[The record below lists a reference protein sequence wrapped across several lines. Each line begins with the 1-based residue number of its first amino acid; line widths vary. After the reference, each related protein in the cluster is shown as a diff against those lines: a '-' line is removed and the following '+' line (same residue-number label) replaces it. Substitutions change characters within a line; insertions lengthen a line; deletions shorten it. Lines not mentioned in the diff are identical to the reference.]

1 MHIKEIEFQ
10 NFKSFGRKV
19 KIPFFDGFTTISGP
33 NGSGK
38 SNIVDGIL
46 FCLGLSSSRTMRAEK
61 LTDLIYNGEGK
72 KKPDYAQ
79 VIIRFDN
86 YDREMP
92 LDADEVVIARKVRQT
107 NAGYY
112 SYYYFNDKA
121 ASLTEI
127 HNILAKARITPEGYN
142 VVMQGDVANITQM
155 TANERRKIIDE
166 IAGVSEFDNKKDRA
180 MSELDIVKERIERVD
195 IILAEVGA
203 QLDKLQRERD
213 QALKYQSLQE
223 EKLRFEGYMLLSKF
237 KDAQNEFDKIVEEI
251 SSRLEGESE
260 LEALLKKKQEKMTE
274 LESVLKALNTQITS
288 MGEEEQIA
296 IKRQI
301 EEIKGEIALS
311 QNTIT
316 LTESER
322 SDMDTQRRKGL
333 IEIDGIKEKMAE
345 LSSKIEEEK
354 NRKLGIASEIEDQRT
369 QLLILRSK
377 IAEVDSRFVRTRDEL
392 SQVKND
398 LEEAR
403 NRKNELMRLEDRLL
417 DAMRRRSAELKDIE
431 EEIEDSKR
439 KIKSADDDRED
450 VEQEIEGV
458 NKQMAELSDDIDDL
472 ESNRAQLKS
481 VQKDLDDTLR
491 GLQQE
496 YMTAEARIRA
506 AKEVSG
512 YSNAVEKVLKAKDMR
527 ELPGIYGTIAQL
539 GKVDQEYAIALE
551 VAAGGRMQ
559 GIVVD
564 TDEDASRA
572 ISFLKRQRGG
582 RATFLPLNKMA
593 GNSGFRDVSN
603 MAGVIGYAINLVDYD
618 SKYEPAFNYVFR
630 DTIVVEDLNTG
641 RRLMGGLRMVTLDG
655 EVVEKSGAMTGGSR
669 GRSGVSFAATEEDK
683 ITKLAEQI
691 TEYESRRSAAINKL
705 DSVEGHIA
713 SVQTEMR
720 ELETVI
726 AKKQM
731 AIEEIN
737 SRGERLTALIT
748 EKEVGRVEIEAGSA
762 ELRGEM
768 ESIEDDK
775 QTSEKEIVK
784 LEGKAKELEE
794 QLKGSKVPE
803 LNEQAQ
809 RIEDEIR
816 RLENRTRDIESN
828 INNLKTESKFATDK
842 TEEIK
847 VRLAELDGRKV
858 ELRQKINELRT
869 KIVELDSSLKDKT
882 KRENELDVELADM
895 RKRRED
901 LQMEFSAWQKQLEEV
916 KVRLENSRRQMIA
929 LNATR
934 DTLAEQIKEYRSE
947 LDERGVEL
955 TDEVPTLEEVQTRM
969 ASIVR
974 AMTKLEPVNM
984 RAIDEYDEVER
995 RSIDLKYRRD
1005 TLNHELEEILER
1017 IHRYEQ
1023 MKKQAFMECFD
1034 GINEHFK
1041 VIFPELSDGP
1051 GELILEN
1058 EDDPFAGGLTMKVQ
1072 PKDKT
1077 LQRMESRS
1085 GGEKS
1090 LISMTLLFSIQQY
1103 RPAPFYA
1110 FDEVDMNLDG
1120 ANAEKMAKRIKESSK
1135 TAQFIVVSLRKP
1147 MVQAA
1152 ERTIGVT
1159 MQDNDITS
1167 ITGVKLN

>member
-86 YDREMP
+86 SDREMP
-92 LDADEVVIARKVRQT
+92 LDLDEVVIARKVRQT
-107 NAGYY
+107 DAGYY

-142 VVMQGDVANITQM
+142 VVMQGDVSNITQM

-180 MSELDIVKERIERVD
+180 MSELDIVRERIERVD
-195 IILAEVGA
+195 IILAEVGT

-237 KDAQNEFDKIVEEI
+237 KDAQTEFGKIVEEI
-251 SSRLEGESE
+251 SSRLESESE
-260 LEALLKKKQEKMTE
+260 LEALLQEKQEKMAE
-274 LESVLKALNTQITS
+274 LESALKDLNTQITS
-288 MGEEEQIA
+288 MGEDEQIA
-296 IKRQI
+296 IKRHI

-316 LTESER
+316 LTESEI

-345 LSSKIEEEK
+345 LSSKIEEEN

-377 IAEVDSRFVRTRDEL
+377 ISEVDSRFVQTRDEL

-403 NRKNELMRLEDRLL
+403 NRKNELMRQEDRLL

-450 VEQEIEGV
+450 VEQEIEGL
-458 NKQMAELSDDIDDL
+458 NKQMAELSGDMDDL
-472 ESNRAQLKS
+472 ESNQAQLKS

-593 GNSGFRDVSN
+593 SASGFRDVSN
-603 MAGVIGYAINLVDYD
+603 MPGVIGYAIDLVDYD

-630 DTIVVEDLNTG
+630 DTIVVEDLDTA

-720 ELETVI
+720 ELETGI

-748 EKEVGRVEIEAGSA
+748 EKEAERVEIEAGRA

-775 QTSEKEIVK
+775 QTAEQEIAK
-784 LEGKAKELEE
+784 LADKAGELEE

-816 RLENRTRDIESN
+816 RLENRTRDIEGN
-828 INNLKTESKFATDK
+828 INNLETESKFATDK

-847 VRLAELDGRKV
+847 VRLAELDGRKE
-858 ELRQKINELRT
+858 ELREKIIELRT
-869 KIVELDSSLKDKT
+869 KIDELDLSLEDKT
-882 KRENELDVELADM
+882 KREQELDVELADM

-934 DTLAEQIKEYRSE
+934 DTLAEQIKEFGSE

-955 TDEVPTLEEVQTRM
+955 TDDVPTLEEVQTRI
-969 ASIVR
+969 AAIVQ

-995 RSIDLKYRRD
+995 RSIDLKERRD

-1017 IHRYEQ
+1017 IHKYEQ
-1023 MKKQAFMECFD
+1023 MKKQAFMECFN

-1058 EDDPFAGGLTMKVQ
+1058 EEDPFAGGLTMKVQ

-1120 ANAEKMAKRIKESSK
+1120 ANAEKMAQRIKKSSK

>member
-19 KIPFFDGFTTISGP
+19 KIPFYDGFTTISGP

-46 FCLGLSSSRTMRAEK
+46 FCLGLSSSRIMRAEK

-79 VIIRFDN
+79 VTIRFDN
-86 YDREMP
+86 SDRVMP
-92 LDADEVVIARKVRQT
+92 VDTDEVVIARKIRQT
-107 NAGYY
+107 DSGYY
-112 SYYYFNDKA
+112 SYYYFNEKA
-121 ASLTEI
+121 ATLAEI
-127 HNILAKARITPEGYN
+127 HNILARARITPEGYN

-166 IAGVSEFDNKKDRA
+166 IAGVSEFDNKKERA
-180 MSELDIVKERIERVD
+180 MGELDIVRERIERVD
-195 IILAEVGA
+195 IILAEVET

-223 EKLRFEGYMLLSKF
+223 ERSRFEGYMLLSKF
-237 KDAQNEFDKIVEEI
+237 KDAQIEFEKIIEEI
-251 SSRLEGESE
+251 RSRLEGENE
-260 LEALLKKKQEKMTE
+260 LETLLREKQAKMAE
-274 LESVLKALNTQITS
+274 LESVLEDLNKQITS
-288 MGEEEQIA
+288 MGEDEQIA

-301 EEIKGEIALS
+301 EEIKGKIALS

-316 LTESER
+316 LTESEM

-333 IEIDGIKEKMAE
+333 IDIDGMKGKMAE
-345 LSSKIEEEK
+345 LVSKIEEEN
-354 NRKLGIASEIEDQRT
+354 NRKLGIISEIEDQRT
-369 QLLILRSK
+369 QLLILRNK
-377 IAEVDSRFVRTRDEL
+377 IAEVDSRFVQTRDEL
-392 SQVKND
+392 SQVKTD

-403 NRKNELMRLEDRLL
+403 NRKNELIRQEDRLL

-431 EEIEDSKR
+431 EDIEDAKR

-450 VEQEIEGV
+450 VEQEIEAL
-458 NKQMAELSDDIDDL
+458 NKQMAELSGDMDDL
-472 ESNRAQLKS
+472 ESNRAQLRG

-496 YMTAEARIRA
+496 YMTAEARIKA

-559 GIVVD
+559 SIVVD

-572 ISFLKRQRGG
+572 ISFLKRQHGG
-582 RATFLPLNKMA
+582 RATFLPLNKMSGA
-593 GNSGFRDVSN
+593 SGFRDVSN
-603 MAGVIGYAINLVDYD
+603 IPGVIGYAIHLVDYD
-618 SKYEPAFNYVFR
+618 AKFESAFNYVFR
-630 DTIVVEDLNTG
+630 DTIVVEDLETA
-641 RRLMGGLRMVTLDG
+641 RRLMGGLRMVTLEG

-669 GRSGVSFAATEEDK
+669 GRSGVSFAAPEEDK

-705 DSVEGHIA
+705 DNVDGHIA

-720 ELETVI
+720 ELETGI
-726 AKKQM
+726 AKKRM

-737 SRGERLTALIT
+737 SRGERLTTLIT
-748 EKEVGRVEIEAGSA
+748 EKETEKAEIETGRAQ
-762 ELRGEM
+762 LRVEM

-775 QTSEKEIVK
+775 QTAEQKITK
-784 LEGKAKELEE
+784 LADEAGKLEE
-794 QLKGSKVPE
+794 QLKGSRVPE

-816 RLENRTRDIESN
+816 RLENRTRDIEGT
-828 INNLKTESKFATDK
+828 IKNLETESKFTTDK

-847 VRLAELDGRKV
+847 ARITELDGRKK
-858 ELRQKINELRT
+858 ELHKKITELHVT
-869 KIVELDSSLKDKT
+869 IDDLDTSLKDKT
-882 KRENELDVELADM
+882 QREHELDGELADM
-895 RKRRED
+895 RRRRED
-901 LQMEFSAWQKQLEEV
+901 LHMEFSAWQKQLEEV
-916 KVRLENSRRQMIA
+916 KVRLDSTRRHMMA
-929 LNATR
+929 LHATR
-934 DTLAEQIKEYRSE
+934 DTLAEQIKEFRSE
-947 LDERGVEL
+947 LDKRGVEP
-955 TDEVPTLEEVQTRM
+955 TNEVPTLEEVQTRI
-969 ASIVR
+969 ASVVR

-995 RSIDLKYRRD
+995 RSTDLKERRD

-1023 MKKQAFMECFD
+1023 MKKQAFMECFN

-1058 EDDPFAGGLTMKVQ
+1058 EEDPFAGGLTMKVQ

>member
-72 KKPDYAQ
+72 KKPDFAQ

-86 YDREMP
+86 SDRGMP
-92 LDADEVVIARKVRQT
+92 VDTDEVVIARKIRQT
-107 NAGYY
+107 DAGYY

-121 ASLTEI
+121 SSLTEI

-180 MSELDIVKERIERVD
+180 MSELDIVRERIERVD

-237 KDAQNEFDKIVEEI
+237 KNAKNEFDKIVEEI
-251 SSRLEGESE
+251 NSRLEGETG
-260 LEALLKKKQEKMTE
+260 LESSLQEKQEKMTE
-274 LESVLKALNTQITS
+274 LESALKELNVQITS
-288 MGEEEQIA
+288 MGEDEQIA

-316 LTESER
+316 LTESEI

-333 IEIDGIKEKMAE
+333 IEVDGLKEKIAE
-345 LSSKIEEEK
+345 LSSKIEEEN

-377 IAEVDSRFVRTRDEL
+377 IAEVDSRFVQTRDEL

-403 NRKNELMRLEDRLL
+403 NRKNELMRQEDRLL

-439 KIKSADDDRED
+439 KIKSADDDRDD
-450 VEQEIEGV
+450 VQQEIEGL
-458 NKQMAELSDDIDDL
+458 NKQMAELSGDMDDL

-512 YSNAVEKVLKAKDMR
+512 YSNAVEKLLKAKDMR

-539 GKVDQEYAIALE
+539 GKVDQEYATALE

-559 GIVVD
+559 GMVVD

-593 GNSGFRDVSN
+593 SASGFRDVSN
-603 MAGVIGYAINLVDYD
+603 MPGVIGYAIDLVDYD
-618 SKYEPAFNYVFR
+618 LKFEPAFNYVFR
-630 DTIVVEDLNTG
+630 DTVVVEDLETA
-641 RRLMGGLRMVTLDG
+641 RRLMGGLRMVTLEG

-669 GRSGVSFAATEEDK
+669 GRSGVSFAAIEEDK

-705 DSVEGHIA
+705 DSVEGHVA

-720 ELETVI
+720 ELETGI

-748 EKEVGRVEIEAGSA
+748 EKEAERAEIETGRA
-762 ELRGEM
+762 ELRKEM
-768 ESIEDDK
+768 ENIEDSKQVAEQEIAKFNDK
-775 QTSEKEIVK
+775 AE
-784 LEGKAKELEE
+784 ELEE

-816 RLENRTRDIESN
+816 RLENRTRDIEAN
-828 INNLKTESKFATDK
+828 INNLETESKFATDK

-847 VRLAELDGRKV
+847 TRLAELDGRKD

-869 KIVELDSSLKDKT
+869 KIDELDLSLEDKS
-882 KRENELDVELADM
+882 KREQELDVELADM

-955 TDEVPTLEEVQTRM
+955 TDEVPTLEEVQTRI

-974 AMTKLEPVNM
+974 AMTRLEPVNM
-984 RAIDEYDEVER
+984 RAIDEYDEVEQ
-995 RSIDLKYRRD
+995 RSVDLKERRD
-1005 TLNHELEEILER
+1005 ILSHELDEIMER

-1023 MKKQAFMECFD
+1023 MKKAAFMECFD

-1051 GELILEN
+1051 GELLLEN
-1058 EDDPFAGGLTMKVQ
+1058 EEDPFAGGLTMKVQ

-1120 ANAEKMAKRIKESSK
+1120 ANAEKMARRIKKSSK